1 MKKLQEDQVRE
12 KRLTKREERKREEE
26 DAFYYEITDF
36 GLLIQLFTDKIIDE
50 QLNIYIF
57 QIHQ

>member
-1 MKKLQEDQVRE
+1 MKKLQGDKVRE

>member
-1 MKKLQEDQVRE
+1 MKKLQEDKVRE

>member
-1 MKKLQEDQVRE
+1 VRE